1 MALLANPTRCLPY
14 LGRRIFLRSMAGLGL
29 LGTKSRKPSETIYHF
44 LTTECE
50 IEMSVQYFAK
60 SSTGN
65 LHFRDSLNG
74 RALCFSAEGEENI
87 NCLRRFTG
95 SVAIVHYHFTSHLR
109 SQAPFNL
116 RERMVT
122 IDHDNRL
129 YPRPPFERVL
139 SLERGFVS
147 DIQAFGYNPDDPKQA
162 TSTDEDIW
170 CLLRQDLYLNDRA
183 TAFLILHWKHTL
195 NLINLLDV
203 IPGNGTQAISE

>member
-1 MALLANPTRCLPY
+1 MALLANPTACLPY
-14 LGRRIFLRSMAGLGL
+14 LGRRIFLRSVAGLGL

-44 LTTECE
+44 LTTEYE

-109 SQAPFNL
+109 SQAPYNL
-116 RERMVT
+116 RERVVT

-129 YPRPPFERVL
+129 YPRPPFRKSVVLGKRVCQRYSSVWL
-139 SLERGFVS
+139 
-147 DIQAFGYNPDDPKQA
+147 Q
-162 TSTDEDIW
+162 
-170 CLLRQDLYLNDRA
+170 
-183 TAFLILHWKHTL
+183 
-195 NLINLLDV
+195 
-203 IPGNGTQAISE
+203 PGRSEASSVHR